1 MQNFVFKTRNPE
13 YSWWIFG
20 AIGISFYIQIYLIGD
35 KFLTSWILV
44 AILGLATNFFFT
56 STITIKDKQIV
67 IKKHFMTV
75 IYYEYQ
81 CTYEYI
87 IFTGDN
93 CIEFIN
99 QNNEVIYFF
108 NDDNDSYDGNEDEF
122 VVKIS
127 NRKIIL
133 GGSKKDFTYFKESL
147 EEWNKQ

>member
-20 AIGISFYIQIYLIGD
+20 AIGISLYAHIYLIGD
-35 KFLTSWILV
+35 KFLMNWFLG

-56 STITIKDKQIV
+56 STIMIKDKQIA
-67 IKKHFMTV
+67 IKKHFMAV
-75 IYYEYQ
+75 IYYKYKW
-81 CTYEYI
+81 TFEYI
-87 IFTGDN
+87 IFTRGN
-93 CIEFIN
+93 CIEFVN
-99 QNNEVIYFF
+99 QNNEVICFF

-133 GGSKKDFTYFKESL
+133 GGSKKDFTNFKESL
-147 EEWNKQ
+147 EEWTE